1 MKLTI
6 KTATITKINIWF
18 AWLSRILR
26 IAKIIIFIIDEIE
39 MAKNVFRYV
48 MLIIVPG
55 KNGTRIEKAYTIIER
70 NITIKRG
77 ILLNWEPIAI
87 KKVTRY
93 VYILISFC
101 GWGKIDWSD
110 VGRKISETQIRVWK
124 IK

>member
-110 VGRKISETQIRVWK
+110 VGRKISETQIRVLK